1 MSTER
6 VFVFMKYNFG
16 KTSHKGEILFLNK
29 IVIEFERVN
38 HNDWRGQ
45 IIEIWKELLSKC
57 PSVPVLHWNGCLWP
71 LQTLQWGIVC
81 ARKSAPGPRIE
92 LLLGEKAWPHS
103 RTCALIAKL
112 MSLQHM
118 SILFNESSLQSTF
131 PWSTPMSQRASAT

>member
-57 PSVPVLHWNGCLWP
+57 PSVPVLH
-71 LQTLQWGIVC
+71 
-81 ARKSAPGPRIE
+81 
-92 LLLGEKAWPHS
+92 
-103 RTCALIAKL
+103 
-112 MSLQHM
+112 
-118 SILFNESSLQSTF
+118 
-131 PWSTPMSQRASAT
+131 